1 MKTLLVCIVIS
12 TLLTGCNTEKDAKL
26 IMQIWLN
33 GCAENTTVVTIKD
46 NIFMAECKKK

>member
-12 TLLTGCNTEKDAKL
+12 TLLTGCNTENDAKV
-26 IMQIWLN
+26 IMRNWIN